1 MPLKV
6 FLCLFIALSAT
17 SIGISQNQTNC
28 FEIKKNEEFPFE
40 FLPEGLKREE
50 SDWEDAIRKIAND
63 TNLNNCLARKIRRK
77 PKRSKR
83 CYNTSVV
90 KITFPVISRKP
101 KISLKVLP
109 MPFLA
114 TKETST
120 NAASQILIALAQTWK
135 LFALSLMAAA
145 ISGITIWFL
154 VSIN

>member
-6 FLCLFIALSAT
+6 FLRLWLFIALKAISM
-17 SIGISQNQTNC
+17 GLSQNQTDC

-40 FLPEGLKREE
+40 FLPESLKREE
-50 SDWEDAIRKIAND
+50 SVWENVVRKIANE
-63 TNLNNCLARKIRRK
+63 TNNCFAGVIRRK
-77 PKRSKR
+77 LGK
-83 CYNTSVV
+83 CNTPVM

-101 KISLKVLP
+101 KISMRVLP
-109 MPFLA
+109 RPFLA

-120 NAASQILIALAQTWK
+120 NAASQILIALAQIWK
-135 LFALSLMAAA
+135 LLALSLIAAA